1 MVDEPSFTA
10 PIAFHRSG
18 DALAQIAALY
28 EAAVAHLRGALNR
41 SVDRDN
47 DRPFHETSF
56 TLAGGTE
63 RIVVR
68 PDLIVAVTGEII
80 RRADGSEADHSA
92 DELEPQ
98 AA

>member
-1 MVDEPSFTA
+1 MSTTTIHLARAIPSFGE
-10 PIAFHRSG
+10 SV
-18 DALAQIAALY
+18 
-28 EAAVAHLRGALNR
+28 EVEESVNAVRGALNR
-41 SVDRDN
+41 SVDGGN

-56 TLAGGTE
+56 TLVGGDK
-63 RIVVR
+63 RIVLR

>member
-1 MVDEPSFTA
+1 MSTIIHLAREIPSFGES
-10 PIAFHRSG
+10 IEVEESVN
-18 DALAQIAALY
+18 
-28 EAAVAHLRGALNR
+28 AVRGALNR